1 MAAPRRFSD
10 CDLTE
15 RLFYIVFLC
24 LIGMGYLM
32 AISFLYATH
41 ENVDGKPGL
50 SLTDIAYTYYGN
62 RSGTRLEAAIRGP
75 MAGYLDDRDRAT
87 IVAWVQAGAGED
99 RYHASVE
106 PITSKRCVG
115 CHRPG
120 GPLLDFTNYAGLRQ
134 VANVDMGESI
144 VSLVRVSH
152 IHLFGISLILFAVG
166 SVFRMTTLRQWLKST
181 LALLP
186 FLGMFVDILAW
197 FLTHWD
203 RHFAVTVVIAGAVL
217 GLALAGQI
225 LISLYQLVTT
235 RTGVPRPE
243 PE

>member
-15 RLFYIVFLC
+15 RLFYAVFLC

-32 AISFLYATH
+32 ALGFLYATH
-41 ENVDGKPGL
+41 EHVDGEPGL

-62 RSGTRLEAAIRGP
+62 RSGTRIEAAIRGP
-75 MAGYLDDRDRAT
+75 MSGYLDDQDRAT
-87 IVAWVQAGAGED
+87 IVAWVQAGASEA
-99 RYHASVE
+99 RYHAAVE
-106 PITSKRCVG
+106 PIVSKRCTG
-115 CHRPG
+115 CHHPG
-120 GPLLDFTNYAGLRQ
+120 GPLIDLTTYAGLHA
-134 VANVDMGESI
+134 VADVDMGQSL

-166 SVFRMTTLRQWLKST
+166 SVFRLTTMRQWIKST
-181 LALLP
+181 LAMMP
-186 FLGMFVDILAW
+186 FLGVFVDILAW

-203 RHFAVTVVIAGAVL
+203 RHFAVTVVVAGAVL
-217 GLALAGQI
+217 GIGLGAQI
-225 LISLYQLVTT
+225 LISLYQIVTT

>member
-15 RLFYIVFLC
+15 RLFYAVFLC

-32 AISFLYATH
+32 ALAFLYATH

-62 RSGTRLEAAIRGP
+62 RSGTRIEAAIRGP
-75 MAGYLDDRDRAT
+75 MSGYLDDQARST
-87 IVAWVQAGAGED
+87 IVAWIQSGASEA
-99 RYHASVE
+99 RYHKSVE
-106 PITSKRCVG
+106 PILQKHCVM
-115 CHRPG
+115 CHHAG
-120 GPLLDFTNYAGLRQ
+120 GPLYDLTTYAGVRE
-134 VANVDMGESI
+134 VANVDMGTSI

-166 SVFRMTTLRQWLKST
+166 SVFRLTTLRQWLKST
-181 LALLP
+181 LALMP

-203 RHFAVTVVIAGAVL
+203 QHFAITVVVAGAVL
-217 GLALAGQI
+217 GIGLGGQI
-225 LISLYQLVTT
+225 LVSLYQIATT

>member
-1 MAAPRRFSD
+1 MAAPRRFAD

-15 RLFYIVFLC
+15 RLFYMVFLC

-32 AISFLYATH
+32 ALAFLYASH

-50 SLTDIAYTYYGN
+50 SLTDIAYSYYGN

-75 MAGYLDDRDRAT
+75 MAGYLDDKDRAV
-87 IVAWVQAGAGED
+87 IVAWIQSGAGEA
-99 RYHASVE
+99 RYHAQVE
-106 PITSKRCVG
+106 PITTKRCTG
-115 CHRPG
+115 CHRAA
-120 GPLLDFTNYAGLRQ
+120 GPLPDFTTYTGLREK
-134 VANVDMGESI
+134 ANVDMGESI
-144 VSLVRVSH
+144 LSLVRVSH

-166 SVFRMTTLRQWLKST
+166 SVFRMTTLRQGLKST

-203 RHFAVTVVIAGAVL
+203 RNFAVTVVIAGAVL
-217 GLALAGQI
+217 GLALAAQI

-243 PE
+243 PD

>member
-15 RLFYIVFLC
+15 RLFYVVFLC
-24 LIGMGYLM
+24 LIGVGYLM
-32 AISFLYATH
+32 ALAFLYATH

-62 RSGTRLEAAIRGP
+62 RSGTRIEAAIRGP
-75 MAGYLDDRDRAT
+75 MSGYLDDKSRAA
-87 IVAWVQAGAGED
+87 IVAWVQSGAAEA
-99 RYHASVE
+99 RYHAAVE
-106 PITSKRCVG
+106 PILSQRCVG
-115 CHRPG
+115 CHHPG
-120 GPLLDFTNYAGLRQ
+120 GPLIDLTNYAGVRD
-134 VANVDMGESI
+134 VANVDMGQSI

-181 LALLP
+181 LALMP
-186 FLGMFVDILAW
+186 FLGVFVDILAW

-203 RHFAVTVVIAGAVL
+203 RHFAITVVVAGAVL
-217 GLALAGQI
+217 GLGLGGQI
-225 LISLYQLVTT
+225 LVALYQLVTT
-235 RTGVPRPE
+235 RTGVRRPE